1 MKSSSRQA
9 IGVVRGAI
17 IAVVASALVL
27 VVGASPSEAATNWMA
42 QAGDFIEDELLEVN
56 SFLPT
61 DITVVEGDTI
71 TWDIVGFHTVSLLSG
86 ADRPEDI
93 VQLPDGRLALNP
105 EVLFPTGSPEYDGT
119 GIVNSGL
126 PPEEGP
132 AEPFSLTF
140 TEASTYDLVCLVH
153 PHMPRLPWPV

>member
-61 DITVVEGDTI
+61 DVTVVEGDTA
-71 TWDIVGFHTVSLLSG
+71 VGAGEHRDL
-86 ADRPEDI
+86 
-93 VQLPDGRLALNP
+93 
-105 EVLFPTGSPEYDGT
+105 
-119 GIVNSGL
+119 L
-126 PPEEGP
+126 PPAQVVAAGP
-132 AEPFSLTF
+132 VGEHHRRPFPLLLIIEVDSVDLCSSHG
-140 TEASTYDLVCLVH
+140 AGPIVYDSRA
-153 PHMPRLPWPV
+153 PSNR